1 MERDNFKNTKTK
13 LLTKEQKK
21 SYENAIYIYI
31 YIYIYMSLYR
41 GYRGARHSLCN
52 LK

>member
-31 YIYIYMSLYR
+31 YIYIYICHYTGDIEVLDIAY
-41 GYRGARHSLCN
+41 AI
-52 LK
+52 

>member
-1 MERDNFKNTKTK
+1 MEGDNFKNTKTK

-31 YIYIYMSLYR
+31 YIYIYEY
-41 GYRGARHSLCN
+41 CTC
-52 LK
+52 

>member
-1 MERDNFKNTKTK
+1 MEGDNFKNTKTK

-31 YIYIYMSLYR
+31 YIYMNIVLVKK
-41 GYRGARHSLCN
+41 N
-52 LK
+52 LKKKC

>member
-31 YIYIYMSLYR
+31 YIYICHYTGDIEVLDIAY
-41 GYRGARHSLCN
+41 AI
-52 LK
+52 